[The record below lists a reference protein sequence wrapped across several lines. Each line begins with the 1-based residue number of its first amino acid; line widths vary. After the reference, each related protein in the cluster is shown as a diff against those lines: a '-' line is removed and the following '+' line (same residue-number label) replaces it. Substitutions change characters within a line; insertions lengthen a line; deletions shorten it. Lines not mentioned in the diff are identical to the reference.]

1 MDELYKG
8 IDVSDLMNIEEVP
21 KPLVPTGSLDEFAMQ
36 AGINGMDYDEDLD
49 FPEIPSLQSNPSE
62 RNIDIMADY
71 IAVRDNYYFQQTLL
85 KGMAKKAY
93 QTAMMTG
100 DPKSLSAFT
109 DLMNQMTNNNKQIL
123 EIQKRMHDLNSGG
136 RGSKKQEQPT
146 QTQLTAG
153 DNTTIFVGS
162 PADLIAQRGGQ
173 QEIIAQQ
180 QEKVING
187 DSDEK
192 TNTTE

>member
-1 MDELYKG
+1 MD
-8 IDVSDLMNIEEVP
+8 VTDLMNIDEVP
-21 KPLVPTGSLDEFAMQ
+21 KPLVPAGNLDEFAMQ
-36 AGINGMDYDEDLD
+36 AGISSMDYDEDLD
-49 FPEIPSLQSNPSE
+49 FPEIPALSSNPSE
-62 RNIDIMADY
+62 RNVDIMADY

-123 EIQKRMHDLNSGG
+123 EIQKRMQELNSGG
-136 RGSKKQEQPT
+136 KQKAKKEQPA

-173 QEIIAQQ
+173 QEIIAQRN
-180 QEKVING
+180 EKVVNG